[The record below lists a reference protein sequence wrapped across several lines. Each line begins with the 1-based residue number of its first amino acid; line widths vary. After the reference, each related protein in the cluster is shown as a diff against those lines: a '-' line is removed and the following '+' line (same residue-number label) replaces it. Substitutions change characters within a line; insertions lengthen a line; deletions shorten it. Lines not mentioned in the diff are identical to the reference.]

1 MDSFLQDLLSIKD
14 VDQLIAIKEK
24 IKNQVTE
31 QMTWQ
36 QRIELYKQVKFINE
50 RLQELKVTS

>member
-24 IKNQVTE
+24 KKPSHRANDLATAHRTI
-31 QMTWQ
+31 
-36 QRIELYKQVKFINE
+36 
-50 RLQELKVTS
+50 